1 MLTTIDNSTNNS
13 SSNFSVICAEMFYEF
28 NNTCFPRCDNFEDD
42 SHTTIISKLSIELF
56 AASIGMFMGIVVL
69 VISLVRR
76 KVM

>member
-1 MLTTIDNSTNNS
+1 
-13 SSNFSVICAEMFYEF
+13 MFYEF